1 MMHDRANAAAA
12 DVTTITAS
20 ASAIA
25 AAACA
30 ALFFAADANCCHPM
44 ASTARR

>member
-12 DVTTITAS
+12 DATTITAS

-30 ALFFAADANCCHPM
+30 ALFFAADANCY
-44 ASTARR
+44 TAKLPPG